1 MRIWMMLM
9 MSNDDVDDI
18 NDVNDVNEKGNEVVV
33 KHNVSGQDRVM
44 GEYKVMLGKHEVMD
58 VKVLG

>member
-18 NDVNDVNEKGNEVVV
+18 NDVNDVNENEVVV
-33 KHNVSGQDRVM
+33 KHNVSGRDRVM

>member
-1 MRIWMMLM
+1 MMLM

-18 NDVNDVNEKGNEVVV
+18 NDVNEKENEVVV
-33 KHNVSGQDRVM
+33 KHNVSGQDRGM
-44 GEYKVMLGKHEVMD
+44 GEYKVMLGKYEVMD

>member
-1 MRIWMMLM
+1 MMLM

-33 KHNVSGQDRVM
+33 KHNVSG
-44 GEYKVMLGKHEVMD
+44 
-58 VKVLG
+58 

>member
-1 MRIWMMLM
+1 M

-18 NDVNDVNEKGNEVVV
+18 NDVNDVNEKANEEVV
-33 KHNVSGQDRVM
+33 KHNVSGRDRVM

>member
-1 MRIWMMLM
+1 MMGM
-9 MSNDDVDDI
+9 II
-18 NDVNDVNEKGNEVVV
+18 NDVNDVNENELVV

>member
-18 NDVNDVNEKGNEVVV
+18 NDVNEKENEVVV
-33 KHNVSGQDRVM
+33 KHNVSGRDRVM

>member
-1 MRIWMMLM
+1 MMLM

-18 NDVNDVNEKGNEVVV
+18 NDVNENENEVVV

-44 GEYKVMLGKHEVMD
+44 LGEYKMMLGKHEVMD

>member
-18 NDVNDVNEKGNEVVV
+18 NDVNEKENEVVV

>member
-9 MSNDDVDDI
+9 MSNDDGDDI
-18 NDVNDVNEKGNEVVV
+18 NDVNEKENEVVV